1 MILFFVISGYLM
13 SKIIL
18 NKFDGGEFSL
28 LEFYKKRANR
38 IIPALLVLILFVLFF
53 CNFVFFPDM
62 VKTVSYYAMSSIL
75 FLSNISY
82 YFDSGYFDVASENN
96 PLLHTWSLS
105 VEWQFYII
113 YPLVL
118 LLFKKIYGNKKV
130 LFQLIICS
138 LTLLSFLSSI
148 YISSRDPSLAFYS
161 FPTRSWEMLF
171 GCLIVLNERKVKNIL
186 NEGMRYILAVVSYVS
201 IFYFIIN
208 YNDQVLWPSYYTL
221 IPVIATTVIIISDI
235 EFRIFRLKIIQYIG
249 KISYSLYLWHWPL
262 YVFFMSWG
270 LSRFRYTFMLLLLSI
285 LFSILSYNFVESK
298 RIIEF
303 KKVFYSSVFLL
314 LLSGLLFH
322 FPINKFFINKDV
334 ISLASFNKDYTTKRS
349 KQFSSGKCFI
359 STKSNFT
366 DFNKNLCLEFSYTQ
380 RNVLLI
386 GDSHAAHYSESL
398 IKFFKE
404 KNVNLLQATTSGGF
418 PVLNS
423 KGRRENTKL
432 WDFMF
437 DEFIPKNNSK
447 IDFIIIS
454 ANWVDLQGYNHNEIE
469 FKIMELMNYLKTNKI
484 DFVFLGQTEKYSSP
498 FPEVIS
504 KKEMNNFIEVN
515 NFIDIKSVKMNNFLK
530 SFIPNEK
537 YIELFNMK
545 EILKISEDK
554 NTPYMFDD
562 NHFTIFGTDQIINYL
577 EGRKEFEF

>member
-1 MILFFVISGYLM
+1 M